1 MRSSRRRLLGIL
13 GGALAAA
20 LSGAPLGQPGSRG
33 PYYRIGVIAGES
45 RFTREL
51 VEGLR
56 ELGYEEG
63 RHYALAVRSHGAEG
77 ARLGALADELIA
89 LQPDVIVASAAGP
102 AAALKSRTRRIPIVM
117 ASALDPVGDGL
128 VSSLAQP
135 GGNLTG
141 MTMLN
146 AALHARLVE
155 LAAVLLPRAKRMAF
169 LANPERSLAQTH
181 RAEAA
186 RAARALGLE
195 LAVLPAR
202 AGRELESLEESL
214 AKMRADALIVPADA
228 LFFAQRERLVKA
240 ALAAG
245 VPAIAALQEFAAA
258 GALATYG
265 PDPAENWRR
274 SARYVERI
282 LKGASP
288 AELPI
293 GQPAR
298 LELVV
303 NLKTAKALRIAIPQA
318 VLLRADR
325 VVE

>member
-20 LSGAPLGQPGSRG
+20 LSGAPLCQPGSRG
-33 PYYRIGVIAGES
+33 AYYRIGVITGES

-63 RHYALAVRSHGAEG
+63 RHYALAVRSYGAEG

-146 AALHARLVE
+146 AAVRVTPTHLV
-155 LAAVLLPRAKRMAF
+155 A
-169 LANPERSLAQTH
+169 
-181 RAEAA
+181 
-186 RAARALGLE
+186 
-195 LAVLPAR
+195 LAVL
-202 AGRELESLEESL
+202 GE
-214 AKMRADALIVPADA
+214 
-228 LFFAQRERLVKA
+228 
-240 ALAAG
+240 
-245 VPAIAALQEFAAA
+245 
-258 GALATYG
+258 
-265 PDPAENWRR
+265 
-274 SARYVERI
+274 
-282 LKGASP
+282 
-288 AELPI
+288 PI
-293 GQPAR
+293 GSSLITWAAFGEQPP
-298 LELVV
+298 
-303 NLKTAKALRIAIPQA
+303 IHA
-318 VLLRADR
+318 VLGGAIVIAGIGVGFVKRR
-325 VVE
+325 